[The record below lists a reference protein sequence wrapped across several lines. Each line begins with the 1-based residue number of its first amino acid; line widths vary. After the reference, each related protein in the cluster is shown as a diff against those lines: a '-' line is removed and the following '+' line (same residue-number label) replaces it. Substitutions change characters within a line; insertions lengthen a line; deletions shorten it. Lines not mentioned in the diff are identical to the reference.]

1 MAGARKY
8 HHGEVRETAVSAALA
23 LIEADGPD
31 ALTMRALAKAVGVD
45 HRALYRHYPDRDA
58 VLAEVAAEGYRQ
70 LLSQQQTECAAACSP
85 LQAAFEVYVRFALDR
100 PHLHGLM
107 LSRSRQAMDAH
118 AALGA
123 AVKAELDQLM
133 IWSRQALGVAL
144 GERETDARDLAF
156 AALAAAYGLVTLA
169 ASASLM
175 PRSPED
181 LRAFVSDQV
190 AGVLEGQ
197 LMRIKAQPVAR

>member
-1 MAGARKY
+1 MTARKY
-8 HHGEVRETAVSAALA
+8 HHGEVRETAVRAALE

-70 LLSQQQTECAAACSP
+70 LLNDQRSACDGASRP
-85 LQAAFEVYVRFALDR
+85 LETAFEVYVHFALDH
-100 PHLHGLM
+100 PHLHTLM
-107 LSRSRQAMDAH
+107 LTRSRQAMDAH

-133 IWSRQALGVAL
+133 VWSRQALGAEP

-197 LMRIKAQPVAR
+197 LMRLSRTGP

>member
-23 LIEADGPD
+23 RIEADGPD

-70 LLSQQQTECAAACSP
+70 LLSDQSERCAGSDAP
-85 LQAAFEVYVRFALDR
+85 LQTAFEAYVHFALDR

-123 AVKAELDQLM
+123 ANITVNKNAVPND
-133 IWSRQALGVAL
+133 
-144 GERETDARDLAF
+144 
-156 AALAAAYGLVTLA
+156 
-169 ASASLM
+169 
-175 PRSPED
+175 PRSPLVTSGLRLGSPAGTRRGFKETEFATLTGWMCDILDDIENDNMIGSVQQLVKD
-181 LRAFVSDQV
+181 LCRQY
-190 AGVLEGQ
+190 
-197 LMRIKAQPVAR
+197 PVYPGA